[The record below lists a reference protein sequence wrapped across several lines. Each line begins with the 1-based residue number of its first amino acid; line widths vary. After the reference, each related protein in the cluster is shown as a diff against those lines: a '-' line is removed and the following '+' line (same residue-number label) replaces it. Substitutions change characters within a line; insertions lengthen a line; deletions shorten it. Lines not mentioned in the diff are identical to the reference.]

1 MVIYKAI
8 LAQILQMRNYFILI
22 YLFIC
27 TICAYTQN
35 IDSLLQ
41 LSKTDT
47 SLVTSFSLVI
57 EKSNG
62 NKAKRE
68 AIQSLFN
75 DANDIANKYNYSF
88 GKANLYNKYAN
99 YLKSINE
106 YDESIKYQ
114 LQAIDLCR
122 KNNYELLLAKCL
134 NNLGNINNNRGNYNE
149 ALKCYLE
156 SLSIFEKSH
165 LDKQI
170 SSVLMSIGN
179 VYADQGNSDVAISYY
194 LKSLETKRKLKDDK
208 GIMNNLVNIGGAYY
222 DKKDYTKCLAFFKQ
236 ALAQAQLLK
245 DIEVEAVCL
254 SNISEVY
261 GKQDKYQE
269 ALKYA
274 LQAEKIKLIINDENS
289 LALTYVTLGDIYL
302 CLKQGE
308 MAKINYEKA
317 MTIGKKLKSHEI
329 ISLTFDA
336 LSEMSKENMDFETA
350 LQLKDSAEAS
360 KDSMFSLAKMKEIGE
375 LEAKYQNEKKNLE
388 ISNKEHEINKKNTW
402 IGILIAIFII
412 SIVLVYLM
420 YSRYQLKQK
429 QLLDDLLL
437 KEQEKKHKA
446 IFEAEEK
453 ERIRIARD
461 LHDGVGQLLSAAK
474 MNLTVMQQEI
484 SHTQSNTH
492 LLNAMN
498 ILDESV
504 KEVRTVSHNMVP
516 NALIKQGLAGA
527 VREFI
532 HRIGGNIK
540 IELEVVGFNNR
551 LNSTT
556 ETVLFRVLQELVNN
570 IIKHANANKIVIQ
583 LIEHETYISM
593 ILEDNGV
600 GFDTKKIEQFTGIGL
615 KNIIT
620 RISYINGTV
629 DFDSTIGRGT
639 TVIIE
644 VPK

>member
-1 MVIYKAI
+1 MKK
-8 LAQILQMRNYFILI
+8 LLI
-22 YLFIC
+22 F
-27 TICAYTQN
+27 TCALCFLTTLKSQN

-41 LSKTDT
+41 LSNTDT
-47 SLVTSFSLVI
+47 SHVTLFSVVI
-57 EKSNG
+57 EKSTG
-62 NKAKRE
+62 NAAKKE
-68 AIQSLFN
+68 AIQNLFKE
-75 DANDIANKYNYSF
+75 ANEIAIKNNYSL
-88 GKANLYNKYAN
+88 GKATLYNRYAT

-114 LQAIDLCR
+114 QQAIEICR
-122 KNNYELLLAKCL
+122 KNNYDILLAKCL
-134 NNLGNINNNRGNYNE
+134 NNLGNISNNRGQYTE
-149 ALKCYLE
+149 ALKYYLE
-156 SLSIFEKSH
+156 ALSIFDKNQLEK
-165 LDKQI
+165 QT
-170 SSVLMSIGN
+170 SSTLMSIGN
-179 VYADQGNSDVAISYY
+179 VYADQGNSDLAISYY
-194 LKSLETKRKLKDDK
+194 TKSLETKRKMKDDK

-222 DKKDYTKCLAFFKQ
+222 DKKDYKSCISYFKQ

-245 DIEVEAVCL
+245 DIEVQAVCL

-261 GKQDKYQE
+261 GKQENYQE

-274 LQAEKIKLIINDENS
+274 LESEKIKLIINDENS
-289 LALTYVTLGDIYL
+289 LAITYVTLGDIYL
-302 CLKQGE
+302 SIHQKDK
-308 MAKINYEKA
+308 AKVYYEKSMA
-317 MTIGKKLKSHEI
+317 IGKKLKSHEI

-336 LSEMSKENMDFETA
+336 LSNMSKENMDFETA
-350 LQLKDSAEAS
+350 LHLKDSADAS
-360 KDSMFSLAKMKEIGE
+360 RDSMYSIAKMQEISE
-375 LEAKYQNEKKNLE
+375 LEAKYQNEKNRLE
-388 ISNKEHEINKKNTW
+388 IANNELVINKKNTT
-402 IGILIAIFII
+402 IGILIALFIGI
-412 SIVLVYLM
+412 LIILFLI

-429 QLLDDLLL
+429 QKLDALLL
-437 KEQEKKHKA
+437 EEQTKKHKA
-446 IFEAEEK
+446 IFDAEEK

-474 MNLTVMQQEI
+474 MNLSVMQQEI
-484 SHTQSNTH
+484 TSTQQNTH

-516 NALIKQGLAGA
+516 NALLKQGLAGA

-540 IELEVVGFNNR
+540 IELEVVGFSNR
-551 LNSTT
+551 LDTT
-556 ETVLFRVLQELVNN
+556 IETVLFRVLQELVNN

-583 LIEHETYISM
+583 LIEHEREISL

-600 GFDTKKIEQFTGIGL
+600 GFDTNNMNQFKGIGL

-620 RISYINGTV
+620 RISYINGSV

-639 TVIIE
+639 IVNIE